1 MPETTIDLKQALLIA
16 RPFNL
21 AFNNA
26 FMYGG
31 SHQTTKDSAASYYL
45 VLQPYLKISSNITLS
60 VERGSIFIEN
70 HCVDKLLSV
79 SRIVSRCIKTGVQSV
94 TFDRDASVESVQ
106 AFFYVM
112 GALADFSNV
121 DTMQAHFVKE
131 RLSGVKIN
139 YVVYQK
145 VTLDDKVVN
154 KSETSVQAD
163 PDKILKELSEI
174 LSLHSSSSIATGT
187 GGTGSGGT
195 GSGGTG
201 SGGGAGSGGIA
212 SSGGTGA
219 GSESGTPGAFVT
231 VDLSLTDYNKLIYN
245 QINSF
250 NNQLAASEHAVSE
263 DTQTPVEMLESI
275 YKLKEKVLE
284 NLKLQRETGKLT
296 SAEELVIDK
305 INQLSYQVIVRLI
318 KEEYRN
324 DRTISIKRLAQ
335 IIRRMLPDL
344 KELKFLLPQLKDGL
358 FAEGMSP
365 SEYLS
370 LVKELNNELDS
381 EGLMQVLIEA
391 SDQVGLT
398 FNELLEGVKGAP
410 EEAAKLIVLAA
421 EIKKGGVHT
430 DDEQMSAVLSEYI
443 EKVSRSLALQ
453 SPEIAA
459 SGGGKMLKSAVT
471 RIEREILDRLKS
483 QNVASN
489 TIAGVAEKMASQFS
503 ETISVLQGDWVRA
516 NLNKSDKLNE
526 EMLLSIIEQVAEQ
539 GQGGITGEI
548 RTILISNGYSAD
560 SIDTIVEKARSRAIA
575 AITHTIEI
583 PPGVYNDRST
593 IFFLDREIRL
603 NLRYNTPFSTVL
615 LTYEEVIDIRTF
627 TLIDI
632 TPDIHIQL
640 TNQALKFLKEIQK
653 RDLDVIGICS
663 MNTTSIPFMV
673 LPMTDV
679 SGAIFVKK
687 RLDTDFPQQEF
698 LVDGITVHV
707 VPKVTVSGFNKNL
720 TPDKASYFK
729 AIYRRHSQPKLH

>member
-45 VLQPYLKISSNITLS
+45 VLQPYLEISSGITVS

-79 SRIVSRCIKTGVQSV
+79 SRIVSRCSKTGVQSV

-112 GALADFSNV
+112 GAIADFTNV
-121 DTMQAHFVKE
+121 DSMQAHFIKE
-131 RLSGVKIN
+131 RIYGVKIN

-154 KSETSVQAD
+154 KSETTVQAD

-174 LSLHSSSSIATGT
+174 LSLHSSASNASETGAGIGVGTGSGAGVAGVGGGVAGGT
-187 GGTGSGGT
+187 GGTE
-195 GSGGTG
+195 
-201 SGGGAGSGGIA
+201 AG
-212 SSGGTGA
+212 
-219 GSESGTPGAFVT
+219 SGTPGAFVT
-231 VDLSLTDYNKLIYN
+231 VDISQTDYNKFISN

-250 NNQLAASEHAVSE
+250 NNQLAASEHAVN
-263 DTQTPVEMLESI
+263 DDIQTPVEMLESI

-284 NLKLQRETGKLT
+284 NLKLQRATGKLT
-296 SAEELVIDK
+296 SAEELVVDK

-398 FNELLEGVKGAP
+398 FNELLEGIKGAP

-421 EIKKGGVHT
+421 EIKKGGVNT
-430 DDEQMSAVLSEYI
+430 DDEQMSAVLSDYI

-453 SPEIAA
+453 SPEIAS

-489 TIAGVAEKMASQFS
+489 TIAGVAEKLASQFA

-560 SIDTIVEKARSRAIA
+560 SIDTIVKNARSRAIA

-615 LTYEEVIDIRTF
+615 ISYEEVVDIRTF

-640 TNQALKFLKEIQK
+640 TNQALNFLKEIQK

-663 MNTTSIPFMV
+663 INTTSIPFMV

-687 RLDTDFPQQEF
+687 RLDTDFPQHEF
-698 LVDGITVHV
+698 LVNDISVHV
-707 VPKVTVSGFNKNL
+707 VPKVTVSDFNKNL
-720 TPDKASYFK
+720 TPDKASYLK
-729 AIYRRHSQPKLH
+729 AIYRRHSQPKFH